1 MMIRVR
7 RFVLATVASLAFA
20 ISLAAPIPARAGQ
33 PQDSGL
39 ADLVA
44 SLLPGVVNIAVQA
57 IPPGG
62 ANSAGGTIAYKHFVG
77 SGFVVDASGLILT
90 NRHVIDNANDIV
102 VGFTDGTRL
111 TATLLYVSHD
121 LDLAVL
127 KVKPDHPLQVIKWGD
142 SDRMR
147 PGDTVIT
154 IGNPLGLGS
163 TVTVGVISA
172 LNRDINSSQFDAFL
186 QIDAALNHGN
196 SGGPL
201 FNRAGEVVGVNT
213 AIYSPTDTS
222 GSIGLG
228 FSIPG
233 NDAQF
238 VLNNLK
244 EFGRVRLGYLGAT
257 FDAVTPDMAE
267 AVGAPRP
274 WGGIVTAVT
283 PGTPA
288 ETAGLKIGDI
298 VFQIAGYD
306 TPEVRNIRRLVSG
319 LPIGEPMP
327 LMVWRDGQVL
337 TLQATTV
344 ESAESLKADS
354 AKMAAMPVAA
364 PMSRDL
370 GVTGAVI
377 TPALRQQ
384 YALPADR
391 DGIVVTEVK
400 PHSAADDLGLKPGM
414 VVVKVQ
420 GKPVASLEELRQIV
434 DQARA
439 EKRQHVLV
447 LLSDGPDLRWL
458 AVPIPPGA

>member
-1 MMIRVR
+1 MIRAKKL
-7 RFVLATVASLAFA
+7 VLAMAASLVVASAM
-20 ISLAAPIPARAGQ
+20 IAPSPARAGQ

-44 SLLPGVVNIAVQA
+44 SLLPAVVNIAVQA

-62 ANSAGGTIAYKHFVG
+62 ANSAGGTVAYKHFVG
-77 SGFVVDASGLILT
+77 SGFVVDPSGLILT
-90 NRHVIDNANDIV
+90 NRHVIENANDIV

-142 SDRMR
+142 SERMR

-172 LNRDINSSQFDAFL
+172 LNRDIHSSRFDAFL

-201 FNRAGEVVGVNT
+201 FNREGEVVGVNT

-244 EFGRVRLGYLGAT
+244 EYGRVRLGYLGAT
-257 FDAVTPDMAE
+257 FDDVTPDMAE
-267 AVGAPRP
+267 AVGAPHP

-288 ETAGLKIGDI
+288 EKAGLKIGDI
-298 VFQIAGYD
+298 VFQIAD
-306 TPEVRNIRRLVSG
+306 HETPAVRNIRRLVSG
-319 LPIGEPMP
+319 LPIGEPMT
-327 LMVWRDGQVL
+327 LMVWRDGQVV

-344 ESAESLKADS
+344 ESEESLKKDS
-354 AKMAAMPVAA
+354 AKMAAMPVAP
-364 PMSRDL
+364 PMTRDL
-370 GVTGAVI
+370 GLTMALI
-377 TPALRQQ
+377 TPTLRQQ
-384 YALPADR
+384 YALAADR
-391 DGIVVTEVK
+391 EGMVITGVT
-400 PHSAADDLGLKPGM
+400 PHGAADDLGLKPGM
-414 VVVKVQ
+414 VLITAQ
-420 GKPVASLEELRQIV
+420 GKPVASLDELRQIV

-458 AVPIPPGA
+458 AVPIPPAA